1 MSGTPRAS
9 RGTSRE
15 TPRASRETPR
25 ETPREPLREAPRRAY
40 NSERRREAA
49 HRNRAAV
56 LDACR
61 ELLFRDGFHATT
73 IRAVAERAGVS
84 AETVYKSF
92 GGKPGMVKALWDIT
106 LAGDDEPV
114 AMGDRPQMREI
125 LRTADPAAKLVL
137 YAAFVRGIHERVAAL
152 FALLTQAGPDVG
164 EVLATAERERL
175 AGVTAFVTHLD
186 GAGVLRPGADRARL
200 ADAVWALAGPQLFTQ
215 LTAGRG
221 WSADVYEEWLAGT
234 LTATLVGLP
243 SREG

>member
-1 MSGTPRAS
+1 MPGE
-9 RGTSRE
+9 TSR
-15 TPRASRETPR
+15 RS
-25 ETPREPLREAPRRAY
+25 Y

-49 HRNRAAV
+49 RRNRAAV
-56 LDACR
+56 LEACR
-61 ELLFRDGFHATT
+61 ELLFQDGFHATT

-114 AMGDRPQMREI
+114 SMADRPQTREI
-125 LRTADPAAKLVL
+125 LGTADPVAKLRL
-137 YAAFVRGIHERVAAL
+137 YAAYVRGIHERVAAL

-164 EVLATAERERL
+164 EILATGERERL
-175 AGVTAFVTHLD
+175 TAVTSFVTHLD
-186 GAGVLRPGADRARL
+186 ETGALGAGAASAHL

-221 WSADVYEEWLAGT
+221 WSATTYEEWLADT
-234 LTATLVGLP
+234 LTATLLP
-243 SREG
+243 PSQRMP